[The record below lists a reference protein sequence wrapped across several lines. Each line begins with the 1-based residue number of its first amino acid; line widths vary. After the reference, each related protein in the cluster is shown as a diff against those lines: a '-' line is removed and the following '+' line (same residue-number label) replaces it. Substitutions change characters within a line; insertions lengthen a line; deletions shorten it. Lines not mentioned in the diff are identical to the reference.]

1 MAYFDTPRPISLGGS
16 TMILRGSTCWGA
28 TAVDLFDKLPK
39 ITAQSK
45 KNYTSMYIWHVH
57 IVSMYIRDICIY
69 TCIYRERDVNKK
81 MFQESCHVRLKKN
94 TCLQDRA
101 PLAPGWRSVIPSTRI
116 IQQLTSSTSLQVHM
130 VNLKEL
136 AANSDFFLVSA
147 SLRTLPEWNLRLQQF
162 LFVLNYQ

>member
-1 MAYFDTPRPISLGGS
+1 
-16 TMILRGSTCWGA
+16 
-28 TAVDLFDKLPK
+28 
-39 ITAQSK
+39 
-45 KNYTSMYIWHVH
+45 MYIQ
-57 IVSMYIRDICIY
+57 
-69 TCIYRERDVNKK
+69 RERDVNKK

-147 SLRTLPEWNLRLQQF
+147 SLRTLPE
-162 LFVLNYQ
+162 